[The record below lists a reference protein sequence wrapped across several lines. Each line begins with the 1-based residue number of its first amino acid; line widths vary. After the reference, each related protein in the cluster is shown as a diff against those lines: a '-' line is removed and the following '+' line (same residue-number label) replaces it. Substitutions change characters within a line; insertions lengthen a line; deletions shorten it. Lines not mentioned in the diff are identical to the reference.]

1 MSLKQ
6 GTVILKLEK
15 LDCNEVNKLTQKR
28 ALTMVQFQ
36 PKTQTKTKVSS
47 LPDGNYRYVTA
58 STPITDAELA
68 QTESLIFL
76 FRKKGNDI
84 IGQLSQ
90 ANSSNSICIS
100 GQVNGNTITGAAV
113 ELSEPFDEAILR
125 NCGEDFVVW
134 DVAGSL
140 RVRRGRKEGKKVIYK
155 SAIFDLNGYN
165 RINAGTQFPP
175 ASCPF

>member
-1 MSLKQ
+1 
-6 GTVILKLEK
+6 
-15 LDCNEVNKLTQKR
+15 
-28 ALTMVQFQ
+28 MVQFKPQ
-36 PKTQTKTKVSS
+36 TQTSFQSKVSS

-58 STPITDAELA
+58 STPITEAELA

-100 GQVNGNTITGAAV
+100 GQVNGNTITGGAV
-113 ELSEPFDEAILR
+113 ELSEPPFHEATVR
-125 NCGEDFVVW
+125 SYGEEFVTW
-134 DVAGSL
+134 DVAASL

-165 RINAGTQFPP
+165 RINAGTKLPP
-175 ASCPF
+175 VSCPF